1 MKMSINTTI
10 VVVIASFLFSSLY
23 QVNALC
29 GGMFNSQFY
38 CVMGK
43 SAYWK
48 TESLILN
55 NRGTSAH
62 YYVCRFTDDAKRN
75 CNAQWTDCLH
85 IYVNA
90 RYWFDKLTFGD
101 EQRAVDAG
109 KAGYETGNCD
119 PFK

>member
-1 MKMSINTTI
+1 MSINTTI

-23 QVNALC
+23 QANALC
-29 GGMFNSQFY
+29 GGMFNSQYY

-48 TESLILN
+48 AQAIN
-55 NRGTSAH
+55 NWGTSAH

-75 CNAQWTDCLH
+75 CNANWIDCLDS
-85 IYVNA
+85 YVNA
-90 RYWFDKLTFGD
+90 RYWFDKLTFRD
-101 EQRAVDAG
+101 EQRALEAG
-109 KAGYETGNCD
+109 KAGYENGYCD